1 MINKNNWVPWTIN
14 TCFVIFIIAL
24 IYNESSFK
32 ASKDIEVVYR
42 NYVDDFIKNDFEK
55 IASHFDPPVNFKD
68 LDKVAFNK
76 SEVEDVYRDMKE
88 NIQEG
93 YSYSTIDS
101 ININKIDGIY
111 TADVIYSRFNND
123 DEKLYTGNTLYEFRE
138 TPEGWKMFSLKRK

>member
-32 ASKDIEVVYR
+32 DSKDIEEVYR
-42 NYVDDFIKNDFEK
+42 NYVNDFIENDFEK
-55 IASHFDPPVNFKD
+55 IASHFDPPVNFIN
-68 LDKVAFNK
+68 LDIVALNK

-101 ININKIDGIY
+101 INISKINGIY
-111 TADVIYSRFNND
+111 TADVIYSRFNSD
-123 DEKLYTGNTLYEFRE
+123 DEKLFTGNTLYEFRE
-138 TPEGWKMFSLKRK
+138 TPKGWKMFSLKGK

>member
-1 MINKNNWVPWTIN
+1 MINKNNWVPRTIN

-32 ASKDIEVVYR
+32 DSKDIEEVYR
-42 NYVDDFIKNDFEK
+42 NYVDDFIENDFEK
-55 IASHFDPPVNFKD
+55 IASHFDPPVNFIN
-68 LDKVAFNK
+68 LDIVALNK

-101 ININKIDGIY
+101 INISKINGIY
-111 TADVIYSRFNND
+111 TADVIYSRFNSD
-123 DEKLYTGNTLYEFRE
+123 DEKLFTGNTLYEFRE
-138 TPEGWKMFSLKRK
+138 TPKGWKMFSLKGK